1 MNDGIYYLRVNG
13 QVDGPFTIGQIYDL
27 WAARKI
33 SSQTPFARFEE
44 MDKWQPLSE
53 LTLKISAPRT
63 LTPKSAPLEPTPSA
77 PIKPK
82 NPAPLVAD
90 EYVPSMIYPRE
101 QKAPVHEEV
110 RPVKRDSLKKIS
122 VNFSV
127 FSGICIVCG
136 VIITFYCLAFSG
148 ASSDGKEI
156 RQDLMILKQNGVLAG
171 VGLVLM
177 GGLLIVAH
185 QMAKILLVLKAGAL
199 DKGDRKSP
207 RSP

>member
-53 LTLKISAPRT
+53 LTLKISAPKT
-63 LTPKSAPLEPTPSA
+63 LAPKSAPLEPIPSA
-77 PIKPK
+77 PIRPK
-82 NPAPLVAD
+82 NPTPLVAD
-90 EYVPSMIYPRE
+90 EYVPSMVYPRE
-101 QKAPVHEEV
+101 QRAPVHEEA
-110 RPVKRDSLKKIS
+110 RPVKGHALKKLS
-122 VNFSV
+122 VDFSV
-127 FSGICIVCG
+127 SSGICIVCG
-136 VIITFYCLAFSG
+136 AMMTIYCLAFSG
-148 ASSDGKEI
+148 ASTDGKEI
-156 RQDLMILKQNGVLAG
+156 RQDLMILKQNGVMAG

-185 QMAKILLVLKAGAL
+185 QMAKILLALKAGAS